1 MKRVLI
7 IGNSHDKHLS
17 RFIKGLRSLDVD
29 YAIDILDVSMRQDL
43 CESNSLYDRVCISKR
58 THPDFI
64 YKIPLLNKLCKYRDT
79 VLAFKNIVKDYS
91 LISVQFITIQAG
103 FLYSSLKKNGAK
115 LIVTPWG
122 SDIYRIGAFQRNF
135 TRKLLAEADFVT
147 LMPSSKF
154 GDDVKREYQ
163 LAESICLP
171 LCFGSDIL
179 DAIFKD
185 SKSRADCKKQ
195 LLGSADK
202 FTITIGYN
210 ASSAQNHL
218 QVIEAI
224 SNIKKILPSNTILLL
239 PMTYSKVESYM
250 DEVRF
255 ALDEL
260 GVEYRIFDKYLS
272 DEEVL
277 DLRKG
282 TDIFIHMQKTDA
294 YSSSL
299 QEALLSKSK
308 VINADWLR
316 YKELEKDG
324 LPYYLANFNNL
335 TSVISQAL
343 TDSCRPIDITDALRC
358 YTWTYQLAEW
368 NKLYKQYC

>member
-43 CESNSLYDRVCISKR
+43 CESNSLYDRVYISKR

-103 FLYSSLKKNGAK
+103 FLYSSLKKFGAK

-171 LCFGSDIL
+171 LCFGSDVL

-185 SKSRADCKKQ
+185 CKSRADCKKQ

-224 SNIKKILPSNTILLL
+224 SNIKNILPSNTILLL

-282 TDIFIHMQKTDA
+282 TDLFIHMQKTDA

-316 YKELEKDG
+316 YKELEVDG

-335 TSVISQAL
+335 TSVILQTL
-343 TDSCRPIDITDALRC
+343 TDSCRPIDITDVLRC

-368 NKLYKQYC
+368 NKLYRQYC